1 VERIASLMTR
11 YLLALDTA
19 TTRTSVALMDGSQ
32 TVRERNHD
40 GATGHGEALSLL
52 VSEVMMGIAPSEL
65 STIAVGIGP
74 GPFTGLRVG
83 LAYARSMAWALEVD
97 LVGVC
102 TLDALA
108 YDYLQR
114 NLDLNSDFAVATDAR
129 RKEVYWAAYDKEA
142 NRRSDPVVIRSNEI
156 DSELLALPTAGSGAA
171 LYADDFTWHVEPLFP
186 TATAI
191 GQLALRKL
199 FTGELG
205 TTEPLYLRRPDAV
218 PSTSGKAALQ

>member
-1 VERIASLMTR
+1 MTR

-19 TTRTSVALMDGSQ
+19 TTRTSVALMDGSN
-32 TVRERNHD
+32 TVRELNHD
-40 GATGHGEALSLL
+40 GATGHGEALSAL
-52 VSEVMMGIAPSEL
+52 VSEVMMGISPGEL

-97 LVGVC
+97 VVGVC

-108 YDYLQR
+108 YDYVLQ
-114 NLDLNSDFAVATDAR
+114 NPDVNTDFAVATDAR
-129 RKEVYWAAYDKEA
+129 RKEVYWAAYDWEA
-142 NRRSDPVVIRSNEI
+142 KRRADPIVIRSNEI

-199 FTGELG
+199 FKGELG

-218 PSTSGKAALQ
+218 PSTSPKTALQ

>member
-1 VERIASLMTR
+1 MEGIASLMTR

-19 TTRTSVALMDGSQ
+19 TARTSVALMDGSQ

-40 GATGHGEALSLL
+40 GATGHGEALSAL
-52 VSEVMMGIAPSEL
+52 VSEVMMGISPSKL

-83 LAYARSMAWALEVD
+83 LAFARSMAWALEVD
-97 LVGVC
+97 VVGVC

-108 YDYLQR
+108 YDYATR
-114 NLDLNSDFAVATDAR
+114 HPDGNTDFAVATDAR
-129 RKEVYWAAYDKEA
+129 RKEVYWASYDWEA
-142 NRRSDPVVIRSNEI
+142 KRRAEPIVIRSNEI
-156 DSELLALPTAGSGAA
+156 DAGLLALPTAGGGAA
-171 LYADDFTWHVEPLFP
+171 LYAEDFPWHVEPLFP

-199 FTGELG
+199 LTGELG

-218 PSTSGKAALQ
+218 PSASAKAALQ